1 MGVSAGSTISELLRC
16 SRFDVLPLDAIEDEV
31 REHLATDIK
40 VTVAASPRK
49 GLEAT
54 LELSERLA
62 AAGYPVVPHLFTFN
76 EVGSTERWRRRT
88 LSRLTHR

>member
-1 MGVSAGSTISELLRC
+1 MRSG
-16 SRFDVLPLDAIEDEV
+16 
-31 REHLATDIK
+31 HLATDVK